1 MKKIKL
7 LIFYPSHVFTMNL
20 RASINFIFI
29 IEARLRICEI
39 LYHLQEKCYIISTK
53 YLVNERTAWI

>member
-7 LIFYPSHVFTMNL
+7 LIFYSSHVFMINL

-29 IEARLRICEI
+29 IEA
-39 LYHLQEKCYIISTK
+39 
-53 YLVNERTAWI
+53 